1 MEDEGPDLLAEAA
14 WQVYGVPPA
23 EFVAARTAWVK
34 RLRGEGHR
42 ELAKSVGA
50 LRKPSVSAAAVNA
63 LVRADDPVAQRLR
76 DVGGR
81 LRHAQSA
88 LDAAGL
94 TTLRGERD
102 EVLAQWV
109 EAARTHAPGGTLTA
123 AVEGEVRAT
132 AVAALADASATEV
145 VLSGTLTR
153 ALAYSGFG
161 EVDLADAVAR
171 TSTGVV
177 LTRIEGGRTDE
188 DPGDDGVPDDGP
200 GDVADAEPEGEE
212 ADDVVEAEYE
222 AEVDDEHEGEDAVDD
237 EHEAEDGV
245 DDEHEAEDAVDEE
258 ALEQLREALAQA
270 ESEVSEARSRR
281 RDAAGAE
288 KRTSTG
294 VTVAERG
301 LEQARRLLEQ
311 AERHLADA
319 TRAQDAAAAELA
331 EADAALT
338 ETRER
343 RDAAREALEEAEDA

>member
-222 AEVDDEHEGEDAVDD
+222 AEVDDEHEGEDGVDD
-237 EHEAEDGV
+237 EHEAEDG
-245 DDEHEAEDAVDEE
+245 VDEE

>member
-94 TTLRGERD
+94 STLRGERD

-222 AEVDDEHEGEDAVDD
+222 AEVDDEHEGED
-237 EHEAEDGV
+237 GV

>member
-94 TTLRGERD
+94 STLRGERD

-222 AEVDDEHEGEDAVDD
+222 AEVDDEHEGED
-237 EHEAEDGV
+237 GV

-319 TRAQDAAAAELA
+319 TRAQAEAAAELA